1 MEKSVSSFMHSWYIF
16 YVPDVYF
23 MYIFRVHCFKF
34 VSSKVFDR
42 KKQGRFFIKLID
54 VALGNFQFWNIK
66 RNISLLEMQV
76 SLQNI
81 LDWYPGCCRTNI
93 GKWIALFRPCDIKR
107 SYQKQPSRDALRKRY
122 LLETLHRRT
131 PMPK

>member
-23 MYIFRVHCFKF
+23 MYIFRVPCFKF

-42 KKQGRFFIKLID
+42 KKQGRFFIKLIN
-54 VALGNFQFWNIK
+54 VVLGNFQFWNIK

-81 LDWYPGCCRTNI
+81 LDWYPACCRTNI

-107 SYQKQPSRDALRKRY
+107 NYQKQPSRDALRKRY
-122 LLETLHRRT
+122 LLETLHRRI

>member
-16 YVPDVYF
+16 YVSDVYF
-23 MYIFRVHCFKF
+23 MYIFRVYRFKF

-42 KKQGRFFIKLID
+42 KKQGRFFIKLIN
-54 VALGNFQFWNIK
+54 VVLGNFQFWNIK

-81 LDWYPGCCRTNI
+81 LDWYPSCCRTNI

-107 SYQKQPSRDALRKRY
+107 NYQKQPSRDALRKRY
-122 LLETLHRRT
+122 LLETLHRRI